1 MAKGSLQ
8 IDVLGASF
16 AIQADEK
23 PEYLAA
29 LYSHYRKTVSQIEAS
44 AGVANPLKTAI
55 IAGILIADELFK
67 EKMRNASSTAALDL
81 AEAERMALKM
91 ISRIDQVISE

>member
-8 IDVLGASF
+8 IDLLGASF

-29 LYSHYRKTVSQIEAS
+29 LYEYYKKTIAQIEKS
-44 AGVANPLKTAI
+44 SSVREPVKTAI
-55 IAGILIADELFK
+55 IAGILIADEFFK
-67 EKMRNASSTAALDL
+67 EKLKNPSQTTLKDL
-81 AEAERMALKM
+81 SEAEQIALKM
-91 ISRIDQVISE
+91 ISRIDQVIKE